1 MSIYWNITT
10 NQIGSQQVV
19 LTTMLR
25 IVIVGFGTVGKT
37 FSQILHQQRSLLLQR
52 YGLRP
57 RIVGIIDRGGAV
69 LDSQGLDI
77 RRTSTIKAQFGSVS
91 YDKHFGHPQLS
102 ALDVIDRLD
111 ADVMIEVSPTNL
123 KDGEPALSHI
133 RGALKHQ
140 LHVIT
145 ANKGPLALAFPA
157 MMELAVYNNV
167 SLQFSGTVGAGT
179 PLLALGKNGLHGDQI
194 SSMKGILNGTTNYIL
209 TQMTES
215 GTPFTDGLREAQR
228 MGYAESDPTNDVDGF
243 DTAAKLVILANWVMN
258 RHISLPDVHIEGIR
272 QVTPNAIAEAKSK
285 QQVIK
290 LLASITEN
298 EATVQPHRLQQTHPL
313 NVSGTLNAV
322 TYTTKFA
329 GEITLVGHGAGGRE
343 TASAILR
350 DLIDIRQNVIQ

>member
-1 MSIYWNITT
+1 M
-10 NQIGSQQVV
+10 
-19 LTTMLR
+19 MR
-25 IVIVGFGTVGKT
+25 IIIIGFGTVGRI
-37 FSQILHQQRSLLLQR
+37 FSQILHHQRSLLQQR

-57 RIVGIIDRGGAV
+57 RIVGIVDRGGAV
-69 LDSQGLDI
+69 IDSQGLDI
-77 RRTSTIKAQFGSVS
+77 HRTSTIKDQFGSVS
-91 YDKHFGHPQLS
+91 CDKHFGHPQLS
-102 ALDVIDRLD
+102 ALDVIERLD
-111 ADVMIEVSPTNL
+111 ADVLIEVSPTNL

-157 MMELAVYNNV
+157 LMELSVYNNV
-167 SLQFSGTVGAGT
+167 SLRFSGTVGAGT
-179 PLLALGKNGLHGDQI
+179 PLLALGKNGLHGDSI
-194 SSMKGILNGTTNYIL
+194 FSIKGILNGTTNYIL

-215 GTPFTDGLREAQR
+215 ATSFTDGLRDAQR
-228 MGYAESDPTNDVDGF
+228 LGYAEYDPSNDVDGF

-258 RHISLPDVHIEGIR
+258 RSITLSDVHIEGIR
-272 QVTPNAIAEAKSK
+272 HVTPTEIAEAKSK

-298 EATVQPHRLQQTHPL
+298 KARVKPQRLQQTHPL

-322 TYTTKFA
+322 TYTTEFA

-350 DLIDIRQNVIQ
+350 DLIDIRQNIPQQYNISQTMV

>member
-1 MSIYWNITT
+1 
-10 NQIGSQQVV
+10 
-19 LTTMLR
+19 MLR
-25 IVIVGFGTVGKT
+25 IVIIGFGTVGRT
-37 FSQILHQQRSLLLQR
+37 FSQILHRQRAVLLQR

-57 RIVGIIDRGGAV
+57 RIVGIVDRGGAI
-69 LDSQGLDI
+69 LNSQGLDI
-77 RRTSTIKAQFGSVS
+77 PRTSTIKAQFGSVS
-91 YDKHFGHPQLS
+91 CDKRFGSPHLS
-102 ALDVIDRLD
+102 ALDVIERLD
-111 ADVMIEVSPTNL
+111 ADVLIEVSPTDL

-157 MMELAVYNNV
+157 LMELSVYNNV
-167 SLQFSGTVGAGT
+167 ALRFSGTVGAGT
-179 PLLALGKNGLHGDQI
+179 PLLALGRTGLHGDQV
-194 SSMKGILNGTTNYIL
+194 SSIKGILNGTTNYIL

-215 GTPFTDGLREAQR
+215 ATSFADGLRDAQR

-258 RHISLPDVHIEGIR
+258 RSITLPDVHIEGIR
-272 QVTPNAIAEAKSK
+272 QVTPTEIAKAKSK

-290 LLASITEN
+290 LLASISEN
-298 EATVQPHRLQQTHPL
+298 EAIVQPQSLRQTHPL

-322 TYTTKFA
+322 TYTTEFA

-350 DLIDIRQNVIQ
+350 DLIDIRQNVT